1 MTVSELQKKIGLK
14 ALNQIHDKEVEGA
27 YVSDMLSDVMAGAKP
42 GNVWVT
48 IQVHK
53 NIVAVAN
60 LVDVSAV
67 IISGGRVPQD
77 DTLELASKAKITV
90 FSTDLNTY
98 KLVGKLYEAGL
109 KTE

>member
-67 IISGGRVPQD
+67 IIAGGRVPQD
-77 DTLELASKAKITV
+77 DTLELAGKAKITV

>member
-14 ALNQIHDKEVEGA
+14 ALNQIHDKQIEGA

-42 GNVWVT
+42 GNIWVT
-48 IQVHK
+48 IQTHK

-67 IISGGRVPQD
+67 IIAGGRVPQD
-77 DTLELASKAKITV
+77 DTLALADKAKISIL
-90 FSTDLNTY
+90 STDLNTF
-98 KLVGKLYEAGL
+98 KLAGKLHQVGVETG
-109 KTE
+109 